1 MKKALIIL
9 TAVLLSLNLVAF
21 AEEGQEAT
29 TGTASN
35 SESAAPSLDLSEYA
49 TYDPN
54 EDYVYE
60 RSDVKEMYDRMHNNE
75 SFAIYFG
82 FHRCPWCRDLMPV
95 LNEVSKEIGNEVV
108 YYVNTRENPEWKSNI
123 DIDDYDL
130 LVEMASD
137 YLPYDEKGI
146 KHLNAPTVYF
156 VKGGKI
162 ETAVFSPTYDA
173 TKRTISK
180 WQKKQLKKKILK
192 AFEKIQ

>member
-1 MKKALIIL
+1 MKKALVIL
-9 TAVLLSLNLVAF
+9 TVVLLSLNLTAF
-21 AEEGQEAT
+21 AEGGQE
-29 TGTASN
+29 TAN
-35 SESAAPSLDLSEYA
+35 GARANNESAAQSLDLAEYA

-54 EDYVYE
+54 ETYVFI
-60 RSDVKEMYDRMHNNE
+60 RSDVKEMYERMHNNE

-95 LNEVSKEIGNEVV
+95 LNDASKEAGIETV

-130 LVEMASD
+130 LVEMAFD

-146 KHLNAPTVYF
+146 KHLDAPTVYF

-162 ETAVFSPTYDA
+162 ETAVFSPSYDA
-173 TKRTISK
+173 KKRSISK
-180 WQKKQLKKKILK
+180 WQKKQLKKKLLK
-192 AFEKIQ
+192 AFEIIQ